1 VKSLIIASTREGAGK
16 TSVLIGLARAISG
29 QFGYVKPLGDRFL
42 YRKKRLW
49 DYDASLFSQLFQ
61 LDQEPETVSIGF
73 DHSKLRYMYER
84 DTMFEALAKL
94 VDRVGA
100 GRSAVFVE
108 CGPTLSYGA
117 SVCLDPLTISQETGA
132 PVLIVAGGSDDG
144 ISDDLAFVDRFVG
157 ADEAT
162 VAGVIVNKVEHIDDF
177 RSTYLPELEK
187 LGVPVMGTI
196 PHEQELT
203 TVSVATVA
211 DKLFARVLAG
221 DDHLQQTIQHV
232 VVGAMSVSAAMKDP
246 LITAPN
252 KLIITSGDR
261 SDMILAALDAEGTSA
276 IVLTNNIVPPANVL
290 ARATERDIPLL
301 LVPENT
307 YTVALRVEKIEPLI
321 TPQDEKKLERIS
333 ALVASHVDLAAVRA
347 LLA

>member
-1 VKSLIIASTREGAGK
+1 VKSLIIASTSEGAGK
-16 TSVLIGLARAISG
+16 TSVTIGLAKALAGR
-29 QFGYVKPLGDRFL
+29 FGYVKPLGDRFL

-49 DYDASLFSQLFQ
+49 DHDASLLAQLFQ

-73 DHSKLRYMYER
+73 DHSKLRYMYDR
-84 DTMFEALAKL
+84 ATMFETLSALMK
-94 VDRVGA
+94 RVGS
-100 GRSAVFVE
+100 GRDAVFVE
-108 CGPTLSYGA
+108 CGPTLSHGA

-132 PVLIVAGGSDDG
+132 PVLIVAGGSDDRIG
-144 ISDDLAFVDRFVG
+144 DDLAFVHRFVG

-162 VAGVIVNKVEHIDDF
+162 VAGVIVNKVEHLEDF
-177 RSTYLPELEK
+177 RAALLPEIEG
-187 LGVPVMGTI
+187 LGLPVFGTI
-196 PHEQELT
+196 PYDPELT
-203 TVSVATVA
+203 TLSVATVA
-211 DKLFARVLAG
+211 DKLFARVLTG
-221 DDHLQQTIQHV
+221 EEHMQRTIQHV

-276 IVLTNNIVPPANVL
+276 LVLTNSIVPPANVL
-290 ARATERDIPLL
+290 SRAAEKEIPVL

-321 TPQDEKKLERIS
+321 APQDTVKIERIT
-333 ALVASHVDLAAVRA
+333 ALVASHVDVDAVRS
-347 LLA
+347 LVS